1 MTERFFYIEC
11 KIGATVTKAA
21 AKNGIK
27 SPGKPDKTQ
36 EFFEQ
41 VHLVC

>member
-27 SPGKPDKTQ
+27 VLENQIKPKS
-36 EFFEQ
+36 F
-41 VHLVC
+41 LSKYI